1 MDFFRKTR
9 VIATILKPAGTG
21 VILHCGELGV
31 FVFEPNFHLL
41 YFAELLFG
49 EENADAL
56 KVVGEHLEGFLSFF
70 SMLSVFKKRRVNV
83 HGPAFD
89 VLLYGLYPA
98 DSLRPRVLLFITK
111 GEPGG

>member
-9 VIATILKPAGTG
+9 VIATILEPAGTG

-31 FVFEPNFHLL
+31 FVFEPNFHFLH
-41 YFAELLFG
+41 FSELLFG

-70 SMLSVFKKRRVNV
+70 SMLSVFKKGRVNV
-83 HGPAFD
+83 HSPAFD
-89 VLLYGLYPA
+89 VLLYWLNPA
-98 DSLRPRVLLFITK
+98 DSLRPRFLLFITK